1 MGEDL
6 IGKDLNVTD
15 TAKSLPV
22 ALNCSHLNYKLFWG
36 GKAINNREIVG
47 MLGKSVNP
55 ECSLFWVF
63 RITAFCLGYGVT
75 HG

>member
-1 MGEDL
+1 MGEET
-6 IGKDLNVTD
+6 IEKDLNVTD
-15 TAKSLPV
+15 TTKSLPA
-22 ALNCSHLNYKLFWG
+22 ALNCSRLNYKLFWG
-36 GKAINNREIVG
+36 KKAINNREIVG

-63 RITAFCLGYGVT
+63 RITAFGLVYGVT